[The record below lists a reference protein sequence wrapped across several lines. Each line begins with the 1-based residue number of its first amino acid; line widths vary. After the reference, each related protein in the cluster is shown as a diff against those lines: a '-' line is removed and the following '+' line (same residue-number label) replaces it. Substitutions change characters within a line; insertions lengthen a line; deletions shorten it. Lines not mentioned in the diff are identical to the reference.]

1 MQRKLGLALAAG
13 AAVSLF
19 AGAASAQVA
28 WRSGQ
33 EDERVV
39 LDAATNAQA
48 LVQFSQ
54 KGERFVIGFSRPI
67 TQVERAS
74 LLSKGV
80 RLLAPLG
87 GDSYF
92 GIVSGNLDA
101 AGALAAAPVV
111 SVRSIRLEWKM
122 DDFIRQGRIM
132 PWTVVREGGMEG
144 ISRKNPIVGTLVL
157 LHPDVAQD
165 ARTIEMVEALGGEVR
180 DMLDSVNIIV
190 VEMPYANLA
199 RLAADN
205 RVQWIETPRPIMS
218 PVNNSNR
225 ALVGADIVHA
235 APYGLSGLGVSAFV
249 YDAGTSSLTH
259 PDLAGRVTKV
269 DTASVGEH
277 ATHVTGTV
285 GGNGTNNP
293 NYKGMAPKATLLTA
307 SFEWTGGGVFLYE
320 NPGDVDADYGKAIQ
334 QHNADVANNSIGSN
348 TESNG
353 FPCEIQGNY
362 GLTDTVIDAIVRGS
376 KGRPFRVVWAN
387 GNERQGSR
395 CDVEGYGDYYSI
407 APPATAK
414 NHMTVGAL
422 NSNDD
427 SMTWFSSWGPT
438 DDGRMKPDIS
448 APGCQSDG
456 DNGVTSTSSGGGYST
471 MCGTSMASPTVCG
484 LSALLLEDYRNQ
496 FPGLD
501 DPRNSLLRIFF
512 AQTAKDLGNAGPDY
526 QFGYGSV
533 RIKDAIDFMRT
544 AQFQEGE
551 MSQGE
556 VHQIEVDVNPGESV
570 LKVMLAWDDV
580 PGTVNVNPALVNNLD
595 LRVYD
600 PNGVQHFP
608 WTLDPLNPGAP
619 ATKNKANNIDNIEQV
634 HVANPMAGKWKVE
647 VVGTNIPQGPQ
658 PYSVAGSPALNVKY
672 AAIGFPNGLP
682 DMVAPSTAT
691 ELDVK
696 ITAINQSIVPG
707 TAMLHFRAT
716 GGSFTSIPLTHLGGA
731 SYKVTLPGTT
741 CSQTPEYYFSVEA
754 TESGLV
760 KNPANAPADLYTHD
774 VIEFFTFFKDEM
786 ETDNGWVLGAPD
798 DDATAGHWNR
808 MDPEATLAQPGDD
821 HTPAPGV
828 ACYITDGRA
837 GSLNGEFDVD
847 NGKTTLMTPRFD
859 LAGATDVK
867 LSYWRWYSNNTGLAP
882 QSDIFVVD
890 ISNDD
895 GVTWTNL
902 ETVGPTGP
910 GTLGQQWVFAQFD
923 PSTKITLTDKMR
935 VRFVASDYGQGSII
949 EAAIDDM
956 IVTGFRCVDTCR
968 ADIEGDGDLDVFDFL
983 AFQGLYAVQDPIADW
998 EGDGDWDVF
1007 DFLAFQGDFAKG
1019 CP

>member
-512 AQTAKDLGNAGPDY
+512 GPICPSLQLGNHVNAKFRDGDEQP
-526 QFGYGSV
+526 
-533 RIKDAIDFMRT
+533 IKDRFKRRHVRVGYLEEVTPELIEKFISTRIRQDHISPKTANRQREILHRMFQYAIKNWRFTSTDRRF
-544 AQFQEGE
+544 
-551 MSQGE
+551 
-556 VHQIEVDVNPGESV
+556 P
-570 LKVMLAWDDV
+570 
-580 PGTVNVNPALVNNLD
+580 NPAAAVERRREPAPEIRYLNDEQIAQQLD
-595 LRVYD
+595 ILKDHPMLHAMVAAYIYAGVRREELLWLTLEDVDLDRRLMFVRAKTIDGQFWQPKTRRNRVVPIGLTLRDILAAYRPTRTGPWFFPSTTGRKWD
-600 PNGVQHFP
+600 PDNFSQELREINGEHGLS
-608 WTLDPLNPGAP
+608 WSCLDFRHTFGSHLAQN
-619 ATKNKANNIDNIEQV
+619 
-634 HVANPMAGKWKVE
+634 
-647 VVGTNIPQGPQ
+647 GTSLFKIAELMGN
-658 PYSVAGSPALNVKY
+658 SPDICRRHY
-672 AAIGFPNGLP
+672 AAL
-682 DMVAPSTAT
+682 
-691 ELDVK
+691 
-696 ITAINQSIVPG
+696 
-707 TAMLHFRAT
+707 
-716 GGSFTSIPLTHLGGA
+716 
-731 SYKVTLPGTT
+731 
-741 CSQTPEYYFSVEA
+741 CPE
-754 TESGLV
+754 
-760 KNPANAPADLYTHD
+760 KMHD
-774 VIEFFTFFKDEM
+774 VVEF
-786 ETDNGWVLGAPD
+786 
-798 DDATAGHWNR
+798 NR
-808 MDPEATLAQPGDD
+808 PGDGQSD
-821 HTPAPGV
+821 LAATQALLEKL
-828 ACYITDGRA
+828 IDRIGRA
-837 GSLNGEFDVD
+837 KAEPEPL
-847 NGKTTLMTPRFD
+847 PR
-859 LAGATDVK
+859 LR
-867 LSYWRWYSNNTGLAP
+867 L
-882 QSDIFVVD
+882 
-890 ISNDD
+890 
-895 GVTWTNL
+895 
-902 ETVGPTGP
+902 
-910 GTLGQQWVFAQFD
+910 
-923 PSTKITLTDKMR
+923 
-935 VRFVASDYGQGSII
+935 
-949 EAAIDDM
+949 
-956 IVTGFRCVDTCR
+956 
-968 ADIEGDGDLDVFDFL
+968 
-983 AFQGLYAVQDPIADW
+983 VQ
-998 EGDGDWDVF
+998 
-1007 DFLAFQGDFAKG
+1007 
-1019 CP
+1019 